1 MASPVSRNT
10 FGACFLYF
18 LPRHYNGTTI
28 LGWCIIKQGNKHE
41 KKAPYHREVIGH
53 AICVQEKDIVW
64 WFRCQMSVFSAG
76 NLKYVVEILL
86 YIILYIIRI
95 NSYSFLQQ
103 DVYRAPE
110 KLTSVLTEPS
120 TVPFCVLI
128 LGNNFTSS
136 LYCRIFVVP
145 QGKEKYFSPVRQ

>member
-53 AICVQEKDIVW
+53 AICVQEKTSSGGSDV
-64 WFRCQMSVFSAG
+64 RCQFS
-76 NLKYVVEILL
+76 
-86 YIILYIIRI
+86 
-95 NSYSFLQQ
+95 Q
-103 DVYRAPE
+103 RA
-110 KLTSVLTEPS
+110 T
-120 TVPFCVLI
+120 
-128 LGNNFTSS
+128 
-136 LYCRIFVVP
+136 
-145 QGKEKYFSPVRQ
+145 